1 MRNICGK
8 LQSLV
13 PLVAAFVLITGCS
26 KDSDD
31 PTEIVVPEPPVQVE
45 AELTMVY
52 LGGIAGS
59 FDSNSSTF
67 SFVLP
72 NVSNFKELN
81 VIFSYQGDKVLLG
94 TTDIS
99 KGAVLDLTSPVK
111 VKVVSGSSTK
121 DYTLVARNTGLP
133 IVRIT
138 TPSSKDITS
147 KETWMNYVMLRIEN
161 ADGTLDYEGQISI
174 RGRGNST
181 WGYPKT
187 PYAIKLEKKE
197 KILGMPKHKRW
208 VLLANWKDRTLMRN
222 DAAFW
227 LSSHS
232 GLPYTV
238 RGQFVEVELNGRI
251 MGNYF
256 LCEQIK
262 VDDNRVNITEMEAQE
277 HDPEKLTGG
286 YLVEL
291 DTYYDEVNRFHSNIF
306 NLPYQFKEPDEET
319 ITADAINYFKNYISE
334 LETILN
340 DEDRLKNHEYESYLD
355 IETAIDFILVEE
367 LSNNTDIYSYW
378 PTTGPHSVY
387 MYKDKGGKLCHG
399 PVWDFDYHA
408 FVPAFSYGWVGM
420 TKTLYYPYLLKDEKF
435 KQQLKERW
443 EAKKDIFRK
452 LPEYIDETAEKIRL
466 SEGLNSE
473 LWPITNDEN
482 GDEKMSF
489 QEAVDRMKSAFNSK
503 FQWMDQH
510 IREM

>member
-181 WGYPKT
+181 WGYPKK

-251 MGNYF
+251 MGNYY

-367 LSNNTDIYSYW
+367 LSNNTDI
-378 PTTGPHSVY
+378 
-387 MYKDKGGKLCHG
+387 
-399 PVWDFDYHA
+399 
-408 FVPAFSYGWVGM
+408 
-420 TKTLYYPYLLKDEKF
+420 
-435 KQQLKERW
+435 
-443 EAKKDIFRK
+443 
-452 LPEYIDETAEKIRL
+452 
-466 SEGLNSE
+466 
-473 LWPITNDEN
+473 
-482 GDEKMSF
+482 
-489 QEAVDRMKSAFNSK
+489 
-503 FQWMDQH
+503 
-510 IREM
+510 